1 MPALMRE
8 TRDRDSGDIAGSED
22 GMMVATWFV
31 VQPYE
36 RSKKGRMIQRDAREW
51 QTAEAACRE
60 AERVAAQGGAAVAFA
75 RTGDPET
82 GDFAAVILGVYGAP
96 PDEVLAA

>member
-1 MPALMRE
+1 M
-8 TRDRDSGDIAGSED
+8 T
-22 GMMVATWFV
+22 VATWFV

-51 QTAEAACRE
+51 QSAEAACRE
-60 AERVAAQGGAAVAFA
+60 GLRVAAQGGVAVAFI

-82 GDFAAVILGVYGAP
+82 GEFAEAVILGVYGAL
-96 PDEVLAA
+96 PDEVLAV